1 MAAGAFD
8 GLRAGRVLSPPARL
22 HELGVQVVDG
32 GGRVRGRLARR
43 GARLLEAR
51 TGVAC
56 PGAATAAICGSS
68 TGGSSAAGSST
79 LGSTAAGSDTAGSTT
94 AASATIGLPAA
105 RAR

>member
-22 HELGVQVVDG
+22 HELGVQVVDC

-79 LGSTAAGSDTAGSTT
+79 LGSTAGGSDTAGVPT
-94 AASATIGLPAA
+94 GGPG
-105 RAR
+105 RAGV